1 MPLGPFLGR
10 VLVTAARRRSTFWDR
25 CLIATVAAAVAAV
38 VIVVWDWW
46 GWDRT
51 SVSGAR
57 ECALAAFGWVIAV
70 LTMLGL
76 GVVIGEVSPG
86 VALERDKKTIDA
98 LLSSRLSS
106 GAIVLGSLGAGLVK
120 SLMSLSAVLP
130 LCALFVFLGGI
141 DPRLALLA
149 GAGLAT
155 TLLFLGTIAIVAS
168 VGARTA
174 QRSLS
179 AAMFLAITWLF
190 LPVFLIL
197 LLPRFW
203 PAAARWV
210 VPAALWWLDS
220 TPLSVPANVVSLAR
234 RTSLAGSV
242 PRMMGLQTAGMAVLN
257 AWAVWRLRPASRAVY
272 DGEGRAALARL
283 LRRRW
288 GARPACGDDPVL
300 WNEIYSTRGSTVVER
315 ITGRVIVALLIGFL
329 AYLTTWFAGP
339 AFAELAQRGYHALPG
354 TPLMPE
360 LHPLARMIANR
371 LGGASLN
378 PAPGQARLEFSI
390 VLRQASALLVMG
402 YVLMVAAISAEGIAV
417 EKERDTWLGLLA
429 TPLSGWEILRAK
441 MLGAVWRLRGFALV
455 LLALWAVALLAGALH
470 PLGLLIALMGLAA
483 TTWLYAALGTYVSLW
498 SPDRKQATARI
509 VLPAMLPMTAVVLVF
524 LPRGFGSVFLGSG
537 SMAFFTWAALLSYE
551 DIAAAMATGA
561 FPQLATVRIATGEG
575 AWSVLA
581 ALLIGL
587 AGHLIGAALLTR
599 AACRGFDAAADRP
612 ARAVPGRPMRVEIPV
627 ALTASAD

>member
-1 MPLGPFLGR
+1 MPLRPFLDR
-10 VLVTAARRRSTFWDR
+10 MLVTAARRPSTFWDR
-25 CLIATVAAAVAAV
+25 WLITTVTAVVAAV

-57 ECALAAFGWVIAV
+57 QCALVAFAWVIAV
-70 LTMLGL
+70 LMMLGL

-106 GAIVLGSLGAGLVK
+106 GAIVLGLLGAGLVK
-120 SLMSLSAVLP
+120 SLSCLSVVLP
-130 LCALFVFLGGI
+130 LWVLLVFLGGV

-149 GAGLAT
+149 GVGLST
-155 TLLFLGTIAIVAS
+155 TLLFLGTIAIAAS

-179 AAMFLAITWLF
+179 AAMFLAMTWLV
-190 LPVFLIL
+190 LPIFLIL

-203 PAAARWV
+203 PAVARWV

-220 TPLSVPANVVSLAR
+220 TPLCVVANLVGLVR
-234 RTSLAGSV
+234 RASFPGAVL
-242 PRMMGLQTAGMAVLN
+242 RMVGLQVAGAAVLI
-257 AWAVWRLRPASRAVY
+257 AWATWQLRPASRAVY

-300 WNEIYSTRGSTVVER
+300 WNEIHSTRGSTVVER
-315 ITGRVIVALLIGFL
+315 VTGRLIVAVLLGFL
-329 AYLTTWFAGP
+329 VYLTSWFAGP
-339 AFAELAQRGYHALPG
+339 AFAELAERGYGALPG
-354 TPLMPE
+354 TPFLPE
-360 LHPLARMIANR
+360 LHPMARMIANR
-371 LGGASLN
+371 LGGASLE
-378 PAPGQARLEFSI
+378 PAPGQARLEFNI

-402 YVLMVAAISAEGIAV
+402 YVLVVAGISAEGIAV

-455 LLALWAVALLAGALH
+455 LLALWSLALLAGALH
-470 PLGLLIALMGLAA
+470 PLGLLIALAGLAA
-483 TTWLYAALGTYVSLW
+483 TAWFYTALGTYVSLW
-498 SPDRKQATARI
+498 APDRRQATSRVI
-509 VLPAMLPMTAVVLVF
+509 LPAMLPMSGFVLLF
-524 LPRGFGSVFLGSG
+524 LPQGFGSVFLGAG
-537 SMAFFTWAALLSYE
+537 SMVFFHWAALLSYE
-551 DIAAAMATGA
+551 DVAAATATGA

-587 AGHLIGAALLTR
+587 AGHLIGAAFLTR
-599 AACRGFDAAADRP
+599 AACRGFDAAVDRP
-612 ARAVPGRPMRVEIPV
+612 RPG
-627 ALTASAD
+627 LD

>member
-1 MPLGPFLGR
+1 ML
-10 VLVTAARRRSTFWDR
+10 TAARRPSMFWDR

-38 VIVVWDWW
+38 VIVAWDWW

-57 ECALAAFGWVIAV
+57 QCALAAFAGVIAV

-86 VALERDKKTIDA
+86 VALERDRRTIDA

-120 SLMSLSAVLP
+120 ALTSLSAVLP
-130 LCALFVFLGGI
+130 LCVLFVFLGGI

-149 GAGLAT
+149 GTGLAT
-155 TLLFLGTIAIVAS
+155 TLLFLGTIAITAS
-168 VGARTA
+168 VGAPTA
-174 QRSLS
+174 QRSVS
-179 AAMFLAITWLF
+179 GAMFLATTWLIA
-190 LPVFLIL
+190 PSFLIL
-197 LLPRFW
+197 ILPRFW

-220 TPLSVPANVVSLAR
+220 TPLSVAANLVGLVR
-234 RTSLAGSV
+234 RASLAGAV
-242 PRMMGLQTAGMAVLN
+242 LRMMGLQAAGMAVLIG
-257 AWAVWRLRPASRAVY
+257 WAVWRLRPASRAVY

-288 GARPACGDDPVL
+288 GTRPACGDDPVL
-300 WNEIYSTRGSTVVER
+300 WNEMHSTRGSTVVER
-315 ITGRVIVALLIGFL
+315 ITGRVIVAALIGFL
-329 AYLTTWFAGP
+329 VYLTSWFAGP
-339 AFAELAQRGYHALPG
+339 AFAELAERGYGALPG
-354 TPLMPE
+354 TPLLPE
-360 LHPLARMIANR
+360 LHPLARMMANR
-371 LGGASLN
+371 LGGASLE
-378 PAPGQARLEFSI
+378 PAPGQARLEFNI

-441 MLGAVWRLRGFALV
+441 MLGAIWRLRGYPLV
-455 LLALWAVALLAGALH
+455 LLALWAVALLTGALH

-498 SPDRKQATARI
+498 SPDRKQATGRI
-509 VLPAMLPMTAVVLVF
+509 VLPAMLPMTGFALLF
-524 LPRGFGSVFLGSG
+524 LPRGFGSVFLGTG
-537 SMAFFTWAALLSYE
+537 SMSFLTWAALLSYE
-551 DIAAAMATGA
+551 DIAAATATGA
-561 FPQLATVRIATGEG
+561 FPQLATVNIATGEG

-587 AGHLIGAALLTR
+587 AGHLVGAVLLTR

-612 ARAVPGRPMRVEIPV
+612 TRAVPGRSMWVEIPA
-627 ALTASAD
+627 ALAASAD